1 MVRLRIPFG
10 LMAATI
16 FTTALALPAS
26 SSHAATASTEAARKQ
41 ATERLFNAVHA
52 NDYTAVQSSVG
63 AGADVDAVNSWGLT
77 AADLAVDKG
86 YFRIAH
92 YLVSVRNF
100 QRKGEQTSASTPAI
114 TPTTT
119 GTPTA
124 VTPEAT
130 PRAAAVSAPPTK
142 TAASPTALAPS
153 KVAPAASTPVA
164 APAAVA
170 TTVTSSAIDT
180 SAPSGA
186 PDPFSPNAPA
196 YGAQVPAASN

>member
-1 MVRLRIPFG
+1 MVRLRIAFG

-16 FTTALALPAS
+16 FTAALALPAS

-100 QRKGEQTSASTPAI
+100 QRKGEQTSAN
-114 TPTTT
+114 TPTST